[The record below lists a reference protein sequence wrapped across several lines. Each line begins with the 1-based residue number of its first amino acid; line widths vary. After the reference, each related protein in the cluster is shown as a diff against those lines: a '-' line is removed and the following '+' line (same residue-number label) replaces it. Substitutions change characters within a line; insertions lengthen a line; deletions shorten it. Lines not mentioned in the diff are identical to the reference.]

1 MGFFKA
7 MEKPGQA
14 PDVRLGPQGE
24 ASQACSL
31 QLLGGVQ
38 PHSVRPLCGVS
49 TDVRSSRA
57 VENPRE

>member
-1 MGFFKA
+1 MGFFRA
-7 MEKPGQA
+7 MEKPGRA

-38 PHSVRPLCGVS
+38 PHSVRPLCEVLH
-49 TDVRSSRA
+49 
-57 VENPRE
+57 